1 MRWLPRVRAI
11 GVRYVLGV
19 HYKRRE
25 TRKAKHKTRVAD
37 SGITN
42 PYHGPA
48 VQIRERS
55 HWYTTQRVVIRRR
68 NGRIQLSRRGS
79 RPSYALQSGFV
90 SIDGEIIQHDGFILI
105 DDGDDPGSFLL

>member
-1 MRWLPRVRAI
+1 MGADRDVRNALI
-11 GVRYVLGV
+11 RTYLALLQ
-19 HYKRRE
+19 RE
-25 TRKAKHKTRVAD
+25 
-37 SGITN
+37 
-42 PYHGPA
+42 
-48 VQIRERS
+48 IREKS

-79 RPSYALQSGFV
+79 RPSYAIQSGFV